1 MPAAEVE
8 YNAVR
13 NTALKLAQFIENDIK
28 STHITH
34 LLLSP
39 ANELI

>member
-13 NTALKLAQFIENDIK
+13 NTALKLAQLIENDIK
-28 STHITH
+28 STHI
-34 LLLSP
+34 LLSP
-39 ANELI
+39 ANKLM